1 MSKNVK
7 VNGVN
12 YSGVSQVQ
20 LPTTAGGTA
29 LFKDVDEITEG
40 GGGFDIDTAE
50 TLLCTVETEDLIGN
64 ILAAHPITPKYKKE
78 MLLLTVRG
86 ANAPTKETNTL
97 RAVHFFVDND
107 IVWAYELR
115 CYQKLVAPDSIES
128 FIGRADGGENGMT
141 MGMVSSAYTKIE
153 NGALTFSATFKR
165 YVAAG
170 NTVSY
175 YEVPLDIVTPT
186 IDTTLRAA
194 E

>member
-7 VNGVN
+7 VNGVD
-12 YSGVSQVQ
+12 YTGVSQVQ
-20 LPTTAGGTA
+20 LPTTDGATA

-64 ILAAHPITPKYKKE
+64 ILAAHPITPKYQNE
-78 MLLLTVRG
+78 LLILIIRG
-86 ANAPTKETNTL
+86 ENVITQGASTL
-97 RAVHFFVDND
+97 RSIYWCINGTTTSALSGYVNN
-107 IVWAYELR
+107 
-115 CYQKLVAPDSIES
+115 KKVAPDTIKVFYASGSEKNICYTAGISTS
-128 FIGRADGGENGMT
+128 FAKLD
-141 MGMVSSAYTKIE
+141 A
-153 NGALTFSATFKR
+153 NGALSLHANFEY

-175 YEVPLDIVTPT
+175 YEVPLDLTVPT
-186 IDTTLRAA
+186 IDTTLRAS

>member
-7 VNGVN
+7 VNGVD
-12 YSGVSQVQ
+12 YTGVSQVQ
-20 LPTTAGGTA
+20 LPTTDGATA

-64 ILAAHPITPKYKKE
+64 ILAAHPITPKYQNE
-78 MLLLTVRG
+78 LLILIIRG
-86 ANAPTKETNTL
+86 GNVSTQGDSTL
-97 RAVHFFVDND
+97 RSIYWCINGTTTSALEGYVSN
-107 IVWAYELR
+107 
-115 CYQKLVAPDSIES
+115 KKVAPDTIKVFYGSGSEEKI
-128 FIGRADGGENGMT
+128 
-141 MGMVSSAYTKIE
+141 AYTSGISTTYTNLDA
-153 NGALTFSATFKR
+153 NGALRLHANYVY

-175 YEVPLDIVTPT
+175 YEVPLDLTVPT
-186 IDTTLRAA
+186 IDTTLRAV

>member
-7 VNGVN
+7 VNGVD
-12 YSGVSQVQ
+12 YTGVSQVQ
-20 LPTTAGGTA
+20 LPLTAGGTA

-64 ILAAHPITPKYKKE
+64 ILAAHPIKPKYTAEVCIINIRGTNAPTQGAATLKRLVAFIKNGSASVE
-78 MLLLTVRG
+78 EWRMLNSLVPPDSISDLEAGG
-86 ANAPTKETNTL
+86 ANAKSI
-97 RAVHFFVDND
+97 AV
-107 IVWAYELR
+107 L
-115 CYQKLVAPDSIES
+115 S
-128 FIGRADGGENGMT
+128 G
-141 MGMVSSAYTKIE
+141 AYTNVT
-153 NGALTFSATFKR
+153 NGLLVISSNFSR

-175 YEVPLDIVTPT
+175 YEVPLDLEVPT
-186 IDTTLRAA
+186 VDVALRAA